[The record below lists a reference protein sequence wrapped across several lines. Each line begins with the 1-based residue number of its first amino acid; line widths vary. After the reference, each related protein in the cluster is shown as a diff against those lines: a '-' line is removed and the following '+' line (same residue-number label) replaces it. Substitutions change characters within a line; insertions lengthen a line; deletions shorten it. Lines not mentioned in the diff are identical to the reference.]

1 MEFQGKNLNV
11 EFQGKAGHP
20 RNFIKNIEMS
30 ALHCFFCGG
39 KECKYENWKLWT
51 GEKYQGVNAVD
62 GLFSNWIT
70 NKILAMQRPST
81 RLIKEYNLISAFK
94 EKKIGAIFNLQSFG
108 EHVSCGDGIEQTSGF
123 SYLPE
128 TFIENNIK
136 YYNFGWYCFS
146 MICNAFL
153 GLIWTLLIS
162 ISC

>member
-1 MEFQGKNLNV
+1 
-11 EFQGKAGHP
+11 
-20 RNFIKNIEMS
+20 MS

-51 GEKYQGVNAVD
+51 GEKYQGVNAVE

-94 EKKIGAIFNLQSFG
+94 AKKIGAVFNLQSFG
-108 EHVSCGDGIEQTSGF
+108 EHMSCGDGIEQTSGF

-136 YYNFGWYCFS
+136 YYNFRWYRFYCFW
-146 MICNAFL
+146 MICNALFRADMD
-153 GLIWTLLIS
+153 TPIS
-162 ISC
+162 MSC